1 MRRSFTA
8 ALVLTVFGLVAVA
21 GGACGGAS
29 EGPKDSRLAVIATIA
44 PVGALVQAAGGELIS
59 ISVIAGP
66 GQDPHEYEVTA
77 SDRKAIGAARLVF
90 RNGLGID
97 DFLDDALADDGEK
110 VVTVSE
116 GLPVRKASDGRTTDS
131 HVWQDAENAQKM
143 VRLIAEALAREDPA
157 NAEAYRRNA
166 EAHVAELAA
175 ADREIRALIDSIPPA
190 NRKVVTNH
198 DALGYFLDRY
208 GLTFVG
214 AVIPSQT
221 TQAEPS
227 AKDIA
232 DLIETIKREGVRAI
246 FAESSLDPKV
256 ARQIASDTG
265 VKIVDDL
272 YGDSLGEPGSGA
284 ETVPG
289 MLLANA
295 KKIAEA
301 LK

>member
-1 MRRSFTA
+1 MHPPLIA
-8 ALVLTVFGLVAVA
+8 ALVVTVLGPIAVA
-21 GGACGGAS
+21 AACGGETDA
-29 EGPKDSRLAVIATIA
+29 PADSRLAVIATIA
-44 PVGALVQAAGGELIS
+44 PVGALVQAASGDFVTVRVL
-59 ISVIAGP
+59 AGP
-66 GQDPHEYEVTA
+66 GQDPHDYEVTA

-97 DFLDDALADDGEK
+97 DFLNDALADDSEK
-110 VVTVSE
+110 IVTVGNAVE
-116 GLPVRKASDGRTTDS
+116 AGKRAPRRSDP
-131 HVWQDAENAQKM
+131 HVWQDPENAQAM
-143 VRLIAEALAREDPA
+143 VRLIAEELARADPA
-157 NAEAYRRNA
+157 NAEAYRQNA
-166 EAHVAELAA
+166 VAHAGELAE
-175 ADREIRALIDSIPPA
+175 ADREIRALIETIPAA

-198 DALGYFLDRY
+198 DALGYFLERY

-232 DLIETIKREGVRAI
+232 SLIETIRREGVRAI

-256 ARQIASDTG
+256 ARQIAQDTG